1 MNRDDTLTA
10 LYNHYFTLELA
21 KGRREVVASVEA
33 HETACQTMRDLD
45 YRELKFFLKQNNI
58 AV

>member
-33 HETACQTMRDLD
+33 HETACQDMRDMN
-45 YRELKFFLKQNNI
+45 RQELKSYMRKHDI
-58 AV
+58 R